1 MGINLDG
8 TLSYIDDLGDITPI
22 IGTNSGGITN
32 LADDTTP
39 ELGGNLDVQSN
50 EIISTSPNDI
60 KLNSGEDIVL
70 ELGDFNGDNKVSILN
85 SNSLEVASIDSY
97 GNISTTGTINGRDLS
112 TDGLKLDNI
121 ESGADVT
128 DSTNV
133 DAAGAVMNTDVTTA
147 SMSFVIDEDNMISN
161 SDTKIP
167 TQQSVKAYV
176 DNRVASSV
184 TYQGGYNATTSPN
197 SSALKGYMYTV
208 TVAGSGSGYWSSS
221 LEIGDVII
229 AEIDNPS
236 SQTDWTVVNKD
247 LDAASIKTSYESNSD
262 TNAFTDAEK
271 TKLAGIEAN
280 ATADQT
286 ASEILTAIKTVDG
299 IGSGLDA
306 DLLDGLHATNFVKTS
321 TENTSNLDTY
331 YTAGMVGFIT
341 TTTGAPYVGFGQV
354 LCIVNVGDA
363 HNAHNNWITQ
373 LAFGTNQTSSYFRT
387 KANNDVWGAWQTI
400 WNSSNDGAG
409 SGLDADLLDG
419 QQGSYYLNT
428 STIIDEDNMISNSDT
443 KIPTQQSV
451 KAYVDNR
458 VSSSVTYQG
467 SYDATTSPNS
477 SALKGYMYTVT
488 VAGSGS
494 GYWSSSLEIGDVIIA
509 EIDNPSSQTDWTVVN
524 KDLDAASIKT
534 SYESNS
540 DTNAFTDAEKTKLA
554 GIEAN
559 ATADQTASEILTAI
573 KTVDGIGSGLDADLL
588 DGLHA
593 TNFVKTSTENTSNLD
608 TYYTAGMV
616 GFITT
621 TTGAPYVGFGQVLC
635 IVNVGDAHNAHNN
648 WITQLAFGT
657 NQTSSYFRTKAN
669 NDVWGAWQTIWNSSN
684 DGAGSGLDADLLDGV
699 EGANYLQKSSDFL
712 YKTITLESPT
722 ASDDITIFR
731 TNVAITVQEVIAV
744 SVGTTPS
751 TTYQLKHST
760 DRSAVGN
767 NLTNS
772 LITTS
777 TTTGDIATLSDN
789 TIPVDSW
796 IWLET
801 TAASG
806 TNVKLTI
813 DIRYTID

>member
-1 MGINLDG
+1 MKRIIFKKEDLTQLPIPEVGYKTLAINLDG

-32 LADDTTP
+32 LVDDTTP

-60 KLNSGEDIVL
+60 KLNSSEDIVL

-112 TDGLKLDNI
+112 TDGSKLDNI

-208 TVAGSGSGYWSSS
+208 TVAGTASGYWSSS

-247 LDAASIKTSYESNSD
+247 LNAASIKTSYESNSD
-262 TNAFTDAEK
+262 TNAFTDVEK

-299 IGSGLDA
+299 
-306 DLLDGLHATNFVKTS
+306 T
-321 TENTSNLDTY
+321 
-331 YTAGMVGFIT
+331 
-341 TTTGAPYVGFGQV
+341 
-354 LCIVNVGDA
+354 
-363 HNAHNNWITQ
+363 
-373 LAFGTNQTSSYFRT
+373 
-387 KANNDVWGAWQTI
+387 
-400 WNSSNDGAG
+400 G

-419 QQGSYYLNT
+419 QEGSF
-428 STIIDEDNMISNSDT
+428 
-443 KIPTQQSV
+443 
-451 KAYVDNR
+451 
-458 VSSSVTYQG
+458 YQ
-467 SYDATTSPNS
+467 
-477 SALKGYMYTVT
+477 
-488 VAGSGS
+488 
-494 GYWSSSLEIGDVIIA
+494 
-509 EIDNPSSQTDWTVVN
+509 
-524 KDLDAASIKT
+524 AASTAITKT
-534 SYESNS
+534 SAVFS
-540 DTNAFTDAEKTKLA
+540 
-554 GIEAN
+554 
-559 ATADQTASEILTAI
+559 
-573 KTVDGIGSGLDADLL
+573 
-588 DGLHA
+588 
-593 TNFVKTSTENTSNLD
+593 
-608 TYYTAGMV
+608 
-616 GFITT
+616 
-621 TTGAPYVGFGQVLC
+621 
-635 IVNVGDAHNAHNN
+635 
-648 WITQLAFGT
+648 
-657 NQTSSYFRTKAN
+657 
-669 NDVWGAWQTIWNSSN
+669 
-684 DGAGSGLDADLLDGV
+684 
-699 EGANYLQKSSDFL
+699 
-712 YKTITLESPT
+712 KTITIESPT
-722 ASDDITIFR
+722 ASEDITVFR
-731 TNVAITVQEVIAV
+731 TDVAITVQEVIAV
-744 SVGTTPS
+744 SNGTSPS
-751 TTYQLKHST
+751 TTYVLRHST
-760 DRSAVGN
+760 DRNAVGN
-767 NLTNS
+767 LLTTS
-772 LITTS
+772 GTTTS
-777 TTTGDIATLSDN
+777 TTTGNIATLSDN